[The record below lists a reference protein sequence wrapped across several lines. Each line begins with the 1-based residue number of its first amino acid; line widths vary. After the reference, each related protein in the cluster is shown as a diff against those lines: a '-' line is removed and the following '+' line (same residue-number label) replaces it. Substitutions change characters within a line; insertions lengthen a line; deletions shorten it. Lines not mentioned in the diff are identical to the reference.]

1 MDCSITSTKV
11 TFNCDRIFYP
21 LTISPFYRIFLN
33 TVLSFT
39 KGLTKFSVSES
50 SVMKNNCYLL
60 CIFFIVCFVS
70 SSGVHLEALAHDLS
84 GTVVREID
92 PNGAVARDGRL
103 RSGDLVLYWNHE
115 SMWRVT
121 SSQAKIILR
130 RAEFVTTGIP

>member
-1 MDCSITSTKV
+1 MKTEEGYFSDAKS
-11 TFNCDRIFYP
+11 
-21 LTISPFYRIFLN
+21 
-33 TVLSFT
+33 SFIA
-39 KGLTKFSVSES
+39 L
-50 SVMKNNCYLL
+50 
-60 CIFFIVCFVS
+60 
-70 SSGVHLEALAHDLS
+70 GVHLEALAHDLS